1 MDKNYIIYS
10 DMPEASFNQY
20 KGTNYISAWFMPRS
34 VQQCGS
40 NADWNDWIAATNG
53 NKHRHNRRLNYAFTD
68 GHVEN
73 GEAKKM
79 VVKENYFQ
87 KDECD
92 RL

>member
-1 MDKNYIIYS
+1 MVINIGII
-10 DMPEASFNQY
+10 E
-20 KGTNYISAWFMPRS
+20 
-34 VQQCGS
+34 
-40 NADWNDWIAATNG
+40 
-53 NKHRHNRRLNYAFTD
+53 RLNYAFTD